1 MGSITIAVASH
12 KKSSRADCLR
22 LLHSQEKIQIV
33 GEARTGLEAIQVVT
47 QLKPRMLLFHWDLL
61 QGKKIHLL
69 SALRQKSPRTKII
82 LLTRRVSERRIM
94 EALSYGVRGYL
105 NESAISVF
113 LVKAVRM
120 VDSGEAW
127 VPRKIVNRI
136 TEMLIQAQGKTNFT
150 RSGLK

>member
-1 MGSITIAVASH
+1 MASITIAVASH

-22 LLHSQEKIQIV
+22 LLHSDEKIRVV
-33 GEARTGLEAIQVVT
+33 GEARNGLEAIAAVA
-47 QLKPRMLLFHWDLL
+47 QLKPRVLLFHWDLL

-69 SALRQKSPRTKII
+69 WALREKSPRTKII
-82 LLTRRVSERRIM
+82 LLTRRVSERRVL

-105 NESAISVF
+105 NENAIRAF

-120 VDSGEAW
+120 VESGEAW

-136 TEMLIQAQGKTNFT
+136 TERLIQITAQGEG
-150 RSGLK
+150 S